1 VSAQARR
8 RQAAA
13 LRDALEDA
21 RRAQGEHAQAL
32 AAWRVGWHGGK
43 LLAMRLAWGERYAG
57 TARQPASRSAATR

>member
-21 RRAQGEHAQAL
+21 RRVHGAHAQAL
-32 AAWRVGWHGGK
+32 AAWRVGWHGGR
-43 LLAMRLAWGERYAG
+43 LLAMRLGER
-57 TARQPASRSAATR
+57 